1 MEMQG
6 ESVMDNIYA
15 KVGENFQQIGG
26 DCPDGFNLMVSAR
39 PEDDRDA
46 DYIAMTDGTWAI
58 DPMIAYR
65 AAVEV
70 ETAWQ
75 AAEFAAVAE
84 QLLKLEDGDPSALP
98 GTARQWRDY
107 RIQLRAWIEGAEQF
121 PDQQY
126 RPVRPV

>member
-1 MEMQG
+1 MNFP
-6 ESVMDNIYA
+6 VYA
-15 KVGENFQQIGG
+15 KVGENFQQVGC
-26 DCPDGFNLMVSAR
+26 DCPDGYILMVSAR
-39 PEDDRDA
+39 PEDDRA
-46 DYIAMTDGTWAI
+46 SDYIAMADGTWAI

-65 AAVEV
+65 AAVEI
-70 ETAWQ
+70 ETAWRS
-75 AAEFAAVAE
+75 AELLVVAD
-84 QLLKLEDGDPSALP
+84 QLLRIEDEDPTALP